1 MIGLGALRVTLVAL
15 AIAFVMVPA
24 VRAASDGK
32 KEPKGEPPTATIEEQ
47 LKRQE
52 AMLEK
57 LQTMLVEQ
65 QAEIT
70 RLRGEVE
77 AMRGGAVDAP
87 VTAETVDA
95 VKAVEAVDAAPIAEA
110 APKQAA
116 EDAVAKQVEKLTKT
130 FGNLKISADMRF
142 RYEGFTNQGFDGVA
156 DVAPRHRYRVRARAG
171 LSGKINDHFDWGIRV
186 ATGGFND
193 PVSTNA
199 TLTDFFTRKPFG
211 IDRAFVHFT
220 TATDPVN
227 FDVYGGKFDYTW
239 KRTPLTFDND
249 LQPEG
254 LSERLRF
261 DLGDDTPLRG
271 ITLTAWQLPFRERG
285 VGADAYIYGG
295 QVLTDWTWSEN
306 WSSSISAAYHDY
318 EQANQIPPFTNVAP
332 TLINAGLEGG
342 TTNTVVINPV
352 TKLPEF
358 RSKFRILNVLTEHTY
373 RGLHARFP
381 VTLVLD
387 FIHNTSAFNGERDG
401 GVAILQVGR
410 RREEGDLFFEYAY
423 WRVERE
429 AYPSVFMESDVIPT
443 NSENHWIQGSYMLD
457 PKVEFA
463 VKYFFEQRLRTDSPI
478 NRWLNRYQVDVIY
491 SF

>member
-1 MIGLGALRVTLVAL
+1 MIALSTFRVMSVAF
-15 AIAFVMVPA
+15 AIAFVMVP
-24 VRAASDGK
+24 VVLGASDDK
-32 KEPKGEPPTATIEEQ
+32 KEPKGEPATTVEEQ

-65 QAEIT
+65 QAEIL

-77 AMRGGAVDAP
+77 ALRGPVVAAP
-87 VTAETVDA
+87 PPAET
-95 VKAVEAVDAAPIAEA
+95 VKAVEAAEPVPVVAEA
-110 APKQAA
+110 APAQTAPD
-116 EDAVAKQVEKLTKT
+116 DALAKQVERLTRT
-130 FGNLKISADMRF
+130 FGNLRISADMRF
-142 RYEGFTNQGFDGVA
+142 RYEGFANQGFDGPA
-156 DVAPRHRYRVRARAG
+156 DQPARHRYRVRARAG
-171 LSGKINDHFDWGIRV
+171 LSGRINEHFDWGIRL
-186 ATGGFND
+186 ATGSFND

-199 TLTDFFTRKPFG
+199 TLTDYFDRKPFG
-211 IDRAFVHFT
+211 VDRAFVHFN

-227 FDVYGGKFDYTW
+227 FDVWGGKFDYTW
-239 KRTPLTFDND
+239 RRTSLTFDND

-261 DLGDDTPLRG
+261 DLGDDAPLRG
-271 ITLTAWQLPFRERG
+271 VTVTAWQLPFRERG
-285 VGADAYIYGG
+285 AGADAYIYGG
-295 QVLTDWTWSEN
+295 QVLTDWTWSDN
-306 WSSSISAAYHDY
+306 WSSTISAAFHDY

-342 TTNTVVINPV
+342 TTNTVVVNPV
-352 TKLPEF
+352 TNLPEF

-373 RGLHARFP
+373 RGLGARFP

-387 FIHNTSAFNGERDG
+387 YIHNTSAFNSERDG
-401 GVAILQVGR
+401 GLAVLQVGR
-410 RREEGDLFFEYAY
+410 RREEGDLYFEYAY

-463 VKYFFEQRLRTDSPI
+463 VKYFFEHRLRTSAPV
-478 NRWLNRYQVDVIY
+478 NRWLNRYQVDLIY